1 MNLHTLTPAK
11 GSRKARKRVGRGSG
25 SGRGTTAGRGTKG
38 HKSRSGYTTK
48 NFEGGQMPL
57 YRQLPKFGFT
67 SPNRKTVVAINV
79 GQLEQWAK
87 KGKIGT
93 DMPLEAFNKLGVIG
107 KTEYLKILGEGEL
120 TTKLNVT
127 AHAFSET
134 AKEKIERAGGSITIA
149 HRTLAEAYRMQ
160 NVDVQ
165 TAVLTPK
172 KSIEDYKRTV
182 KAQKKA
188 TATIA
193 KITLTDDE
201 TGREY

>member
-11 GSRKARKRVGRGSG
+11 GSRKAKKRVGRGPG
-25 SGRGTTAGRGTKG
+25 SGNGTTAGRGTKG

-67 SPNRKTVVAINV
+67 PPNRKTVVGINV
-79 GQLEQWAK
+79 GQLEAWAK
-87 KGKIGT
+87 KGKIGM

-107 KTEYLKILGEGEL
+107 KTEYLKILGEGDL

-134 AKEKIERAGGSITIA
+134 AKEKIEKAGGSVTVA
-149 HRTLAEAYRMQ
+149 HRTIAEASTMK
-160 NVDVQ
+160 NVDLE

-172 KSIEDYKRTV
+172 KSVVDHKKAV

-188 TATIA
+188 AA
-193 KITLTDDE
+193 KTVKK
-201 TGREY
+201 